1 MAYIC
6 KNENGSTIHKAKL
19 HNPIENFVK
28 TATNVN
34 CQRMNGLVYGFGNSL
49 VYFYV
54 LEKKNSPNTDI
65 KALSS
70 KKKSLMLL
78 QHLSF
83 LSKQK
88 LINVKKS
95 YWSIKK
101 TRKLIKTITKSKLES
116 KRNGVWKFPR
126 KGNWSFNNC
135 SLKPMIRCMLLR

>member
-28 TATNVN
+28 IATNVN
-34 CQRMNGLVYGFGNSL
+34 CQRMNGLFYGFGNSL

-54 LEKKNSPNTDI
+54 LEKKNSQNADI

-88 LINVKKS
+88 LINVKES
-95 YWSIKK
+95 Y
-101 TRKLIKTITKSKLES
+101 
-116 KRNGVWKFPR
+116 
-126 KGNWSFNNC
+126 
-135 SLKPMIRCMLLR
+135 